1 MTIFGQQTVN
11 VIEELISFDR
21 MLSFYIFLDSGMG
34 LLYYSNYYFL
44 FVVAEDMIEVDV
56 RETTVLT

>member
-11 VIEELISFDR
+11 VIEELIRFDR